1 MQASRKRKREQRN
14 QFFLVNVFVEGKRE
28 CERAI
33 EDYSD
38 QELKAVGVDD
48 TTVVIRAGKKSAVI
62 LDIEEF
68 EGLMELLKEYAGIE
82 TYDTEDVTRDIIE
95 AFKDLKKGKIH
106 PAREILN
113 EL

>member
-1 MQASRKRKREQRN
+1 MLELDERYIVDRE
-14 QFFLVNVFVEGKRE
+14 
-28 CERAI
+28 
-33 EDYSD
+33 
-38 QELKAVGVDD
+38 
-48 TTVVIRAGKKSAVI
+48 GKKSAVI

-68 EGLMELLKEYAGIE
+68 EGLMEMLKEYGGIE